1 MAARKKKRQRKIVKT
16 ENVMQTAIRRE
27 WRKNKELSLE
37 DLHRLEQFL
46 LQPISEQLTISNLH
60 STNDYR
66 FSGAII
72 RQFPPNND
80 HYILTATEG
89 QRGLLALPGGKMSI
103 SQIPFTV
110 YLEALFWHK
119 NHDIYENE
127 LFSRNSSALTDVLQ
141 KGRPEDIKRYI
152 EPLELLAKHV
162 DQPFPDSLSEIRIQ
176 GYREFKEEFDL
187 EKISER
193 RRRIKPAPKPP
204 YILGAKPIGIYKEM
218 QRQAGKNDERHKKWM
233 ITFNYLLG
241 VVGEPNDVLN
251 AVNEGYKKMGEI
263 VRVKW
268 ASIPEI
274 LRPGYENNWHH
285 SVHYVAQLLLL
296 RGDIPADKDLSSGEY
311 VQREVVVP
319 DVFYKVVEDTK
330 KRS

>member
-89 QRGLLALPGGKMSI
+89 QRGLLALPAGKMSI

-127 LFSRNSSALTDVLQ
+127 LFSTAQRHQ
-141 KGRPEDIKRYI
+141 K
-152 EPLELLAKHV
+152 LL
-162 DQPFPDSLSEIRIQ
+162 
-176 GYREFKEEFDL
+176 
-187 EKISER
+187 
-193 RRRIKPAPKPP
+193 
-204 YILGAKPIGIYKEM
+204 
-218 QRQAGKNDERHKKWM
+218 
-233 ITFNYLLG
+233 
-241 VVGEPNDVLN
+241 
-251 AVNEGYKKMGEI
+251 KMDYFQEI
-263 VRVKW
+263 V
-268 ASIPEI
+268 
-274 LRPGYENNWHH
+274 LH
-285 SVHYVAQLLLL
+285 
-296 RGDIPADKDLSSGEY
+296 
-311 VQREVVVP
+311 
-319 DVFYKVVEDTK
+319 
-330 KRS
+330 